1 MKKSKKSLTKN
12 LSKRQKYILDKE
24 LKKSKYNEKKENNK
38 FINKVIE
45 MLFF

>member
-12 LSKRQKYILDKE
+12 LNKRQKYILDKE